1 MGEEGVTG
9 RASSAGVCGRAG
21 DPVSRRQ
28 GPRSARPRGR
38 CWIRRTRERRT
49 QGSSAWEG
57 RGACGPGR
65 GPRKPGGPGP
75 APRSFLGPQHAA
87 RARRSPAGLRRASAQ
102 CRLLAE
108 ASVCPEP
115 PRADPRLRVRAGGS
129 LLEAFGSARASQLPK
144 RGPRRAWR
152 GRPLPPAWLPS
163 APEPVPSRPQAP
175 HEGPRPGRRV
185 RSKSFPRAS
194 GASGASAC
202 RSTQRCCGGPSHAP
216 LGGRSLCPARRCAET
231 QRGRAPGPGCGV
243 RGPRRCDPPT
253 PSSSLLIPG
262 ATPRCLLFPPPP
274 E

>member
-1 MGEEGVTG
+1 MPPPP
-9 RASSAGVCGRAG
+9 C
-21 DPVSRRQ
+21 SRLQ

-129 LLEAFGSARASQLPK
+129 LSEAFGSARASQLPK
-144 RGPRRAWR
+144 RDPGGRGEAGPCPQPGSRRR
-152 GRPLPPAWLPS
+152 
-163 APEPVPSRPQAP
+163 
-175 HEGPRPGRRV
+175 
-185 RSKSFPRAS
+185 
-194 GASGASAC
+194 
-202 RSTQRCCGGPSHAP
+202 
-216 LGGRSLCPARRCAET
+216 RSLCRLGPKPPTRGLVRAGESAPNHSP
-231 QRGRAPGPGCGV
+231 GRAGRPSVGLPRAAAGVRPTRPWGAARCVPHGDVQRRRGAAPQALGAGSTGPGA
-243 RGPRRCDPPT
+243 
-253 PSSSLLIPG
+253 
-262 ATPRCLLFPPPP
+262 ATPPPP
-274 E
+274 APRS